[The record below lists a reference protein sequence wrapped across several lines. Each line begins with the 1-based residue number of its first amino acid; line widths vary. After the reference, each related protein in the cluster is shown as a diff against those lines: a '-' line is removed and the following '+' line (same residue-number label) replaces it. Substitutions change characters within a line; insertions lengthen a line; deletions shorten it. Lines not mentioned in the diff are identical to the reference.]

1 MLAIITWWNMNTA
14 RATKINAQ
22 QNGASCPSTA
32 CNLKVMSIHFI
43 IHQGPGPLSKPS
55 SNVVCCTRPQ
65 NQWTRLIRSPSSVC
79 FTTARHVHII
89 GSNWLRLF
97 ICLTESKEG
106 SKNVTAR
113 TADGD
118 PPLTSWLWSEP
129 WRHRPPSCFLQP
141 LSWKDGVQIVLLSA
155 LWLTVSWQQHVM
167 CYLV

>member
-1 MLAIITWWNMNTA
+1 MEYEYGS
-14 RATKINAQ
+14 ATKINAQ

-65 NQWTRLIRSPSSVC
+65 NQWTRLIRSPSSVY
-79 FTTARHVHII
+79 FTTARHVHIT
-89 GSNWLRLF
+89 GSNWLWLF

-141 LSWKDGVQIVLLSA
+141 LSWKDGVQIVPSSA